1 MTDRRRRFALR
12 LALELGYANVDA
24 MLREMTAQQF
34 TEWIAYY
41 QLEPFGTLMQDTEW
55 ATWKALYANAH
66 LQKGKSSMK
75 TKKFLLF
82 GEKER
87 DASELYEIEEEEE
100 L

>member
-41 QLEPFGTLMQDTEW
+41 QLEPFGTLMYDVEW

-66 LQKGKSSMK
+66 MKKGKSTIK
-75 TKKFLLF
+75 TKKFLLY

-87 DASELYEIEEEEE
+87 DASELYENSTED